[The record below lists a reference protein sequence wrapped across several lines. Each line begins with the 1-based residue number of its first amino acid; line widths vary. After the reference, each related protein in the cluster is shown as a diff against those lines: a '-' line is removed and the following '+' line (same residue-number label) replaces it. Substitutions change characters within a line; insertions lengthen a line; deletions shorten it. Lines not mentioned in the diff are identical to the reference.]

1 MTIQETAPPVV
12 EAPPG
17 VPGQAGRRAAWL
29 QTVGIVMVAA
39 VLFAFFAATAPKF
52 ASGEN
57 IRNILIAMSVLA
69 IISVGETIV
78 MLLRGIDLSV
88 GAVTLISAVV
98 VASLVGKAGL
108 PLVVSVIAAIAV
120 GALVGLLNGVLAA
133 IVRIEPI
140 LVTLG
145 TLMVVTGL
153 AQMSLSDSWV
163 QVDDPTL
170 VALSQQD
177 VFGLPLM
184 VLVMLAVY
192 ALGAL
197 LMARTSFGR
206 TVYEVGGNDRT
217 ARLIGVAV
225 PRVQVLAYV
234 IAGVCAAIAG
244 ILQAGHL
251 GLVSHNDGQGMEFTA
266 ITAVLI
272 GGLSVASGGVG
283 RLEKTL
289 VGALIVGMTVNY
301 LTIKG
306 VPGTFQQA
314 VLGALIL
321 VAVLLDRASR
331 RKGA

>member
-217 ARLIGVAV
+217 ARLIGVSV